1 MDFLQNTVGISVK
14 EFIPI
19 CKFYPDRGLML
30 CFENPSVNDERRY
43 HIKKIFC
50 EYLYEQILEIL

>member
-19 CKFYPDRGLML
+19 CKLHPDRGVML
-30 CFENPSVNDERRY
+30 CFEKPVNDERRY